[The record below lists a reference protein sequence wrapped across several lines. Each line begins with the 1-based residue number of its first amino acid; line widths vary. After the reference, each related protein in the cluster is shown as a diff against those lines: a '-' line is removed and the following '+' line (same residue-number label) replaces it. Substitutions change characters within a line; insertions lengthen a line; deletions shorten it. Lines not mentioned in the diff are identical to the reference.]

1 MTNILKTKENKC
13 KNIYI
18 LKWFHN
24 LKNIFLIEIHQYGEG
39 LGRTTTYRINQ
50 LMNEHKE
57 GDVNQNLLIETNV
70 LAINIQIVE
79 VKVINVEYMEPRRCL
94 NEECQISQLEVS

>member
-1 MTNILKTKENKC
+1 
-13 KNIYI
+13 
-18 LKWFHN
+18 
-24 LKNIFLIEIHQYGEG
+24 
-39 LGRTTTYRINQ
+39 
-50 LMNEHKE
+50 MNEHKE